1 MRESIFSTGVAGAFV
16 ASVIVSSL
24 LALLVV
30 GPAFAAELVIH
41 VAPAGDDAADGSQAK
56 PVGSLI
62 GARDALRR
70 RRAAGDGRPVRV
82 VVADGTYRFAE
93 PLTLMPGD
101 GGTPDAPFRYEAAPG
116 ARPVFSGGRVITGF
130 QPAKDGLWVA
140 RIPEVA
146 AGDWYFEQ
154 LFVNG
159 RRAVRARTPNCCW
172 SPIQDVAEAPA
183 TPGSGKQAEQVV
195 FLFNEDFAGIA
206 PLTPDEIKD
215 VNMVVYHNWD
225 VTRRFID
232 RIDATEHSVVTSGE
246 RMKPWNPMRRYST
259 LIFEN
264 FLAALD
270 APGEWFL
277 ARDGSLYY
285 KPQPG
290 EDMAKAEVVAPV
302 AEKFI
307 VIQGDPAGD
316 GFVEHV
322 GFHGL
327 TFHHAQWLT
336 PPGGFEP
343 HQAAASIDAV
353 VLADGARHVT
363 FENCEIGHIGPYAL
377 WFRKGCTDNV
387 VRKCHIFDFG
397 AGGVRIGAMN
407 MPKTAA
413 DVTAR
418 NVVDNCI
425 IRHGGSIFP
434 CAVGVW
440 VGQSGD
446 NKVTH
451 NEIADLFYSGISLGW
466 RWGYGESA
474 SKRNLIANNRVHHL
488 GWGLLSDMGG
498 IYTLGRSEGTVV
510 SGNVFHDI
518 LSYSYGGWGMYAD
531 EGSTGIL
538 FENNLVYNTKDGS
551 FHQHYGRE
559 NVIRNN
565 ILVDS
570 RERQVTI
577 SRAEPHQSISFER
590 NIIVWKTGPA
600 LSGASGN
607 ATTVSGSNLWFN
619 STGAAIDFMGKSLT
633 EWQQAGHEQGSII
646 ADPLFVDAAR
656 GDFRLKPGSP
666 ALALGFRPLN
676 ESKAGVYGD
685 AAWIAKA
692 RNVTY
697 PPFEVAP
704 ELPAVA
710 ADLDFE
716 LDEPGRPPRS
726 FDITLGN
733 KSDSIVVTEEAA
745 ATGKRS
751 VKISDASKLKS
762 TWMPMLVYPTHFKQ
776 GVLSNSFDIRVDKTS
791 MINYEWRDY
800 SEGDYKTGPRL
811 SIRDATLSLGRG
823 TTMALPENQWVRF
836 EIESGVGPDATD
848 TWSLT
853 VTVPGQPPRVFKDLA
868 HANSGFKTLTW
879 CGFSSLADK
888 ATSYYLDNFTLNP
901 AGNAEESGSAPARRR
916 CGCRHA
922 RSGEQRV
929 FDRRQCPDR
938 ARRSGHAE
946 LLSESGTPAEI
957 LCPAALCTR
966 STLRG
971 S

>member
-1 MRESIFSTGVAGAFV
+1 MRESTFSKRVLRACVAGFIV
-16 ASVIVSSL
+16 AAV
-24 LALLVV
+24 LALLVA
-30 GPAFAAELVIH
+30 GPAFANEVVVH
-41 VAPAGDDAADGSQAK
+41 VAPTGDDAADGSQAK

-62 GARDALRR
+62 GGRDAVRCLR
-70 RRAAGDGRPVRV
+70 AGGDTRPVRV
-82 VVADGTYRFAE
+82 VVADGTYRFTA
-93 PLTLMPGD
+93 PLVMMPGD
-101 GGTPDAPFRYEAAPG
+101 GGTAEAPVRYEAASG

-140 RIPEVA
+140 KIPEVA
-146 AGDWYFEQ
+146 AGNWYFEQ

-159 RRAVRARTPNCCW
+159 RRAVRARTPNRFW
-172 SPIQDVAEAPA
+172 SYIQDLVEVSAAPD
-183 TPGSGKQAEQVV
+183 SGKQAEQTVH
-195 FLFNEDFAGIA
+195 LFPADFTAIA
-206 PLTPDEIKD
+206 QLTPAEMKD
-215 VNMVVYHNWD
+215 VNMVVHHNWD

-232 RIDATEHSVVTSGE
+232 RLEPAEHAIVTSGR

-264 FLAALD
+264 LLSALD

-285 KPQPG
+285 KPRPG
-290 EDMAKAEVVAPV
+290 EDMARAEVVAPV
-302 AEKFI
+302 ADKFI
-307 VIQGDPAGD
+307 VIQGDTPG
-316 GFVEHV
+316 GKFVEHV
-322 GFHGL
+322 TFHGL

-343 HQAAASIDAV
+343 HQAAAPIDAV

-363 FENCEIGHIGPYAL
+363 FQDCEIGHIGTYAL
-377 WFRKGCTDNV
+377 WLRKGCTDNV

-397 AGGVRIGAMN
+397 AGGVRIGEMS

-413 DVTAR
+413 EATAQ

-425 IRHGGSIFP
+425 IRHGGYIFP
-434 CAVGVW
+434 CAVGIW
-440 VGQSGD
+440 VGQSG
-446 NKVTH
+446 NNQVTH
-451 NEIADLFYSGISLGW
+451 NEIADLFYSGISVGW

-498 IYTLGRSEGTVV
+498 IYTLGPSEGTVV

-518 LSYSYGGWGMYAD
+518 LSYSYGGWGMYTD

-551 FHQHYGRE
+551 FHQHYGKE
-559 NVIRNN
+559 NVVRNN

-570 RERQVTI
+570 RERQVVI

-600 LSGASGN
+600 LSGAWGK
-607 ATTVSGSNLWFN
+607 AKTVSGSNCWFN
-619 STGAAIDFMGKSLT
+619 SAGTPIEFMGKSLT
-633 EWQQAGHEQGSII
+633 EWQKAGHEEGSII

-666 ALALGFRPLN
+666 ALALGFKSFDW
-676 ESKAGVYGD
+676 SKAGVYGD

-692 RNVTY
+692 RDVTY
-697 PPFEVAP
+697 PSFEVPP
-704 ELPAVA
+704 ELPDVA

-716 LDEPGRPPRS
+716 RDEPGRPPRS

-733 KSDSIVVTEEAA
+733 KGDSILVTEETA

-751 VKISDASKLKS
+751 VKVTDAPGLMS
-762 TWMPMLVYPTHFKQ
+762 TWMPLLVYPTHFKQ
-776 GVLSNSFDIRVDKTS
+776 GVLSNSFDLRIEKAS

-800 SEGDYKTGPRL
+800 SEGGYKTGTRL
-811 SIRDATLSLGRG
+811 SIREAGLRMDGG
-823 TTMALPENQWVRF
+823 TKMELPENQWVRF
-836 EIESGVGPDATD
+836 EIESRVGPDSSGA
-848 TWSLT
+848 WSLT
-853 VTVPGQPPRVFKDLA
+853 VKVPGQSPRVFKDLA
-868 HANSGFKTLTW
+868 HADSVFKTLTW
-879 CGFSSLADK
+879 CGFSSTADT

-901 AGNAEESGSAPARRR
+901 AGNPRESGVNP
-916 CGCRHA
+916 
-922 RSGEQRV
+922 
-929 FDRRQCPDR
+929 
-938 ARRSGHAE
+938 
-946 LLSESGTPAEI
+946 
-957 LCPAALCTR
+957 
-966 STLRG
+966 
-971 S
+971 